1 MKIHLPIILRTA
13 LLSACMII
21 GAGSYT
27 MAAPDGIE
35 SGPGPKPDSIDIPA
49 GNTFTITSDV
59 PTVDSDITLA
69 GTRLARLQAF
79 SGLVLQVSVS
89 VSSRFLRDFH
99 PSSHIASVVQRTP
112 EEHSTPPAFII

>member
-1 MKIHLPIILRTA
+1 
-13 LLSACMII
+13 MII

-27 MAAPDGIE
+27 MAAPGSIE

-69 GTRLARLQAF
+69 GT
-79 SGLVLQVSVS
+79 LVAEVDATILGNLTLKGSQ
-89 VSSRFLRDFH
+89 L
-99 PSSHIASVVQRTP
+99 
-112 EEHSTPPAFII
+112 